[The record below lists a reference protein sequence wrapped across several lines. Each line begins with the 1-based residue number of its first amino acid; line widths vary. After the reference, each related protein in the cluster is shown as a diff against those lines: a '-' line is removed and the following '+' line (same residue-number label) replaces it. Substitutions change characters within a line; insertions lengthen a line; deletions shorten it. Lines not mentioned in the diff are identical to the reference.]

1 MFTKIL
7 VAAAGS
13 MITLSAFALDSI
25 DMEKCVALKDG
36 STAHVFKDGK
46 MAMQNSVG
54 RPVRMDP
61 GTAMQTKDG
70 QKIAMQGDRV
80 ARLGQILS
88 DKWHN

>member
-1 MFTKIL
+1 MFTKIM

-36 STAHVFKDGK
+36 STAHVFKNGR
-46 MAMQNSVG
+46 MGMESAYG

-61 GTAMQTKDG
+61 GTVMQTKDG
-70 QKIAMQGDRV
+70 QKITMRGDEV
-80 ARLGQILS
+80 ARLTQIVAEQ
-88 DKWHN
+88 WHN